1 VKAVRHQSKTK
12 SYKEND
18 RTYHLL
24 CHHYHRL
31 CGEPSVAVIEKI
43 LKRRSEKVYNEY
55 IVKALLA
62 KVVNIRDAGYELSV
76 RSTQKV

>member
-1 VKAVRHQSKTK
+1 
-12 SYKEND
+12 
-18 RTYHLL
+18 
-24 CHHYHRL
+24 
-31 CGEPSVAVIEKI
+31 VIEKI